1 MEFHRIARPF
11 GKLTESIDDQFVKE
25 NRTTIHAF
33 VSWVFSSPKP
43 AVSLRREL
51 LALHTAYVASIE
63 RTLTELLGDPGEA
76 AELTITLVSLL
87 HGNMLLMLC
96 GAPESGPI
104 ERSQVIDKLL
114 DRALS
119 GTSTRRR

>member
-1 MEFHRIARPF
+1 MRHRLARPW
-11 GKLTESIDDQFVKE
+11 
-25 NRTTIHAF
+25 H
-33 VSWVFSSPKP
+33 
-43 AVSLRREL
+43 
-51 LALHTAYVASIE
+51 
-63 RTLTELLGDPGEA
+63 LGDPGEA

-119 GTSTRRR
+119 GASTRRR